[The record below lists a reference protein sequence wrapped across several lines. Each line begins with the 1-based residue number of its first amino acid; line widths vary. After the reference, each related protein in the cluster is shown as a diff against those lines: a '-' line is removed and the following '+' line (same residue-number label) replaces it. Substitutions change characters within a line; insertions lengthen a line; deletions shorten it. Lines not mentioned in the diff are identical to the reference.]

1 MKQERDTKNNMKN
14 YKIQPPQ
21 IIISFFLMI
30 LICLAFILEM
40 DLVVLLNESL
50 IKLVMNGVLVLSL
63 IPMLNAGAGMNFGL
77 PVGIIGGLIG
87 LCLAVNYRFTGI
99 FGFFMSLIFSLVIC
113 LFLGWIYGLILN
125 KVKGREEI
133 AGTFIGFSFIPL
145 MNNFWT
151 LAPFQ
156 NRQMLYPIGGQG
168 LRPKISLENYFSNVL
183 DDMWLLRVGSL
194 EIPVGLFAF
203 YGLICLLL
211 YLFLRTKVGR
221 ATIAVGENEAF
232 AKLSGLDISRIR
244 LIAIITSTVIA
255 GFGICVYS
263 QSYGFIQL
271 YGEPLSMAF
280 PAISAVLIGGSAGKK
295 TYIFEAVL
303 GTYLLQTTYLLTV
316 PIANEILVPELT
328 EILRTFITYGIILYA
343 LLIKDKRGNKQ

>member
-1 MKQERDTKNNMKN
+1 MKNYLKN

-21 IIISFFLMI
+21 IIISFFLI
-30 LICLAFILEM
+30 ALICLAFILDM

-50 IKLVMNGVLVLSL
+50 IKMMMNGILVLSL
-63 IPMLNAGAGMNFGL
+63 IPMINAGAGMNFGL

-87 LCLAVNYRFTGI
+87 LCLAVNFRMTGL
-99 FGFFMSLIFSLVIC
+99 FGFFMSLLFSLVIC
-113 LFLGWIYGLILN
+113 FFFGWIYGLILN

-145 MNNFWT
+145 MNYFWT
-151 LAPFQ
+151 LVPFQ
-156 NRQMLYPIGGQG
+156 NREMLYPIGGQG

-183 DDMWLLRVGSL
+183 DDMWLLQVGSL

-203 YGLICLLL
+203 YGLVCIFI
-211 YLFLRTKVGR
+211 YFFFQTKVGR

-232 AKLSGLDISRIR
+232 SKLSGLDISRIR
-244 LIAIITSTVIA
+244 LIAIIISTVIA

-271 YGEPLSMAF
+271 YDEPLSMAF
-280 PAISAVLIGGSAGKK
+280 PAISAVLIGGSTGKK
-295 TYIFEAVL
+295 AYLFEAVL
-303 GTYLLQTTYLLTV
+303 GTYLLQTMYLLTV
-316 PIANEILVPELT
+316 PIANEILIPELT

-343 LLIKDKRGNKQ
+343 LLIKDRRGNKR